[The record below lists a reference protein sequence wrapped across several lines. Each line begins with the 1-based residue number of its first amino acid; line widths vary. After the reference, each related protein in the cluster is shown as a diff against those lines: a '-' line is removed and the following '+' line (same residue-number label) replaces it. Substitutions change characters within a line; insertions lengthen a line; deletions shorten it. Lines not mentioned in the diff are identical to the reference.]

1 MRSRRRTP
9 AGGVQTEKQQL
20 YVRLI
25 AQGVRNAE
33 ACRLVGI
40 NRKTGNRWRYGRSV
54 RNSAGERVHYAPVK
68 ITEPRPRSPRYLSER
83 ERIAI
88 ADLLRAG
95 VTVRGI
101 AAQLG
106 RSPSTVSREIGR
118 NSDPDGRYRP
128 HHAEHAARARAC
140 KPRSRRVAV
149 DLALAEVVTRLL
161 SKRGARRRSRTS
173 CAICSLGS
181 AAGGCAPSRS
191 IRRSMTPRLR
201 SPAPRGGVDAGGV
214 CVDCSDEDG

>member
-40 NRKTGNRWRYGRSV
+40 NRRTGNRWRYGRSV

-68 ITEPRPRSPRYLSER
+68 ITEPRPRSPRYLSEQ

-88 ADLLRAG
+88 ADLLRVG

-101 AAQLG
+101 AAHLG
-106 RSPSTVSREIGR
+106 RSPSTVSREIRR
-118 NSDPDGRYRP
+118 NSDSDGRCRP
-128 HHAEHAARARAC
+128 HHAGHAARARAC

-149 DLALAEVVTRLL
+149 DLALAEVVARLL
-161 SKRGARRRSRTS
+161 AKRWSPAQIAREGGAARSVRWAALSVAVPRVDLSRRTQPHSLRRRL
-173 CAICSLGS
+173 A
-181 AAGGCAPSRS
+181 
-191 IRRSMTPRLR
+191 
-201 SPAPRGGVDAGGV
+201 PAPAALWA
-214 CVDCSDEDG
+214 